1 MFARGEGALLWD
13 REGKRDLDGLGG
25 GGLVGHGRREIAEAM
40 ARQAAIAYVHG
51 TRFASEALVTYAL
64 LLGGE

>member
-1 MFARGEGALLWD
+1 
-13 REGKRDLDGLGG
+13 
-25 GGLVGHGRREIAEAM
+25 M